1 MRASPADADA
11 ARHADASTGRPRA
24 GSGVAAPNRSGRFL
38 PPGRLK
44 ALVSIVAGLISGT
57 AVTVVTGPRGV
68 GKTALVDA
76 AVALLADQPL
86 RVIRICSPEGVPLSL
101 SRLTAQVLGMM
112 PDGLAKDDEMRACE
126 LLLSPPD
133 GARATVLVID
143 NAHAMQMDALR
154 LLAMLS
160 SSKRLTGHAVQ
171 MLLAGLPE
179 LSAALDSDGTPSLH
193 GQAATRVALEPY
205 SDLEARDFADH
216 WLCRAGKA
224 GGAPPVFQDDAL
236 REILDRGGGLPGAL
250 GSILDAVLK
259 AARGRRRHVTRQMVC
274 RALEPPSA
282 AATVPWHRLPAGK
295 LPLLLVLAVL
305 LAGVAA
311 TRMMEHQERPAA
323 AADPP
328 PGHAVNGSVAP
339 AAEQLAGAAAV
350 QPDQEAGAPQPAPPQ
365 PVKAVQATAALPLSS
380 RKHRCQYRSRHWLR
394 TASQCHPR
402 SCVLSTSGRQAGFQA
417 RHTARRPR
425 QAFRPQRPPRPSSGS
440 MSASPQA
447 ARPFTDCFH
456 PPIQAARTLCGR
468 GGRPRP
474 SGYVQ

>member
-1 MRASPADADA
+1 M
-11 ARHADASTGRPRA
+11 
-24 GSGVAAPNRSGRFL
+24 
-38 PPGRLK
+38 PP
-44 ALVSIVAGLISGT
+44 
-57 AVTVVTGPRGV
+57 
-68 GKTALVDA
+68 
-76 AVALLADQPL
+76 
-86 RVIRICSPEGVPLSL
+86 
-101 SRLTAQVLGMM
+101 
-112 PDGLAKDDEMRACE
+112 
-126 LLLSPPD
+126 
-133 GARATVLVID
+133 
-143 NAHAMQMDALR
+143 HAMQMDALR

-160 SSKRLTGHAVQ
+160 SSKGLTGHAVQ

-224 GGAPPVFQDDAL
+224 GSAPPVFQDDAL
-236 REILDRGGGLPGAL
+236 REILGRGGGLPGAL

-259 AARGRRRHVTRQMVC
+259 AARGRRRHVTRQIITRQMVC

-282 AATVPWHRLPAGK
+282 SATVPWHRLPAGK

-365 PVKAVQATAALPLSS
+365 PVKADTGNGGAAGIQPEAPLPVPVPPLAQNRQPVPSAVMRPVHQRAPGRIS
-380 RKHRCQYRSRHWLR
+380 GAAHRKTTPPGVPSA
-394 TASQCHPR
+394 ASAPAKFRQHVGQPP
-402 SCVLSTSGRQAGFQA
+402 GREAVHGLF
-417 RHTARRPR
+417 
-425 QAFRPQRPPRPSSGS
+425 PPSD
-440 MSASPQA
+440 
-447 ARPFTDCFH
+447 T
-456 PPIQAARTLCGR
+456 
-468 GGRPRP
+468 GG
-474 SGYVQ
+474 

>member
-1 MRASPADADA
+1 MRCRCCSPACQSAE
-11 ARHADASTGRPRA
+11 A
-24 GSGVAAPNRSGRFL
+24 G
-38 PPGRLK
+38 
-44 ALVSIVAGLISGT
+44 
-57 AVTVVTGPRGV
+57 
-68 GKTALVDA
+68 
-76 AVALLADQPL
+76 
-86 RVIRICSPEGVPLSL
+86 
-101 SRLTAQVLGMM
+101 
-112 PDGLAKDDEMRACE
+112 
-126 LLLSPPD
+126 
-133 GARATVLVID
+133 
-143 NAHAMQMDALR
+143 
-154 LLAMLS
+154 
-160 SSKRLTGHAVQ
+160 
-171 MLLAGLPE
+171 
-179 LSAALDSDGTPSLH
+179 DSDGTPSLH
-193 GQAATRVALEPY
+193 GEAATRVALEPY

-224 GGAPPVFQDDAL
+224 GSAPPVFQDDAL
-236 REILDRGGGLPGAL
+236 REILGRGGGLPGAL

-259 AARGRRRHVTRQMVC
+259 AARGRRRHVTRQIITRQMVC

-282 AATVPWHRLPAGK
+282 SATVPWHRLPAGK

-365 PVKAVQATAALPLSS
+365 PVKAVQATAALPASS

-456 PPIQAARTLCGR
+456 PPIQAVRTLCGR
-468 GGRPRP
+468 GGRTRL